1 MARYF
6 GNMNQF
12 VECQFT
18 FEDLRDCTLLLDE
31 KNPKLC
37 DICKNGEICDLEV
50 VVLHCILTYFN
61 VSL

>member
-1 MARYF
+1 MQRYF

-18 FEDLRDCTLLLDE
+18 FEDLRDCALLLDE

-37 DICKNGEICDLEV
+37 DICKKHIGEICDLEV
-50 VVLHCILTYFN
+50 VV
-61 VSL
+61 